1 MLETFPALLL
11 VIMLTLTLILLPRLN
26 EEQQSNRTDAPRR
39 TEELHIK
46 TKRDA

>member
-26 EEQQSNRTDAPRR
+26 EEQSNRTDAPRR

-46 TKRDA
+46 PRRDA

>member
-1 MLETFPALLL
+1 MLETFPGLLL

-26 EEQQSNRTDAPRR
+26 EEHSGRAEPPRR

-46 TKRDA
+46 PKRDA